1 MKLDQDGVEQMPRK
15 IFSVTRENYTIYA
28 DASLMNKDIVVTL
41 SGGNIPHLGGV
52 VTYDYKTKKVEKIY
66 FDSHDG
72 RKHKD
77 IFLAERFTEKI
88 VSKLPGNLCVT
99 AGVHIDGIT
108 KAQIEASFEMCDSLA
123 AHVINWIKDQTQNV
137 QEPKYITHLKRD
149 QAGKLLD

>member
-88 VSKLPGNLCVT
+88 VSKLPGLSAIPLKKTFISPLVPILASIHRQIKAAIVYILKDWMRSIIMAT
-99 AGVHIDGIT
+99 ARQLVYH
-108 KAQIEASFEMCDSLA
+108 
-123 AHVINWIKDQTQNV
+123 
-137 QEPKYITHLKRD
+137 
-149 QAGKLLD
+149 